1 MERSWNVP
9 ANGYAIA
16 VRILLAIAALAI
28 VPLIPRS
35 SQATLIDWSSTAG
48 TTAWT
53 LGANWVGLTA
63 PADSLVTDIARFNLT
78 SRLNQ
83 PNSGTRSISGIQIG
97 DGTTATATLTIT
109 NTALSIGS
117 SGITMFANAGA
128 ATLTGGSVKI
138 GANQSWSN
146 NSSSLLT
153 ISSNVTNIGNTTP
166 FTLTLNGSGTGGTTI
181 GGIISDG
188 GTTGTTAVTVN
199 RTSGG
204 TVILSGANFIPARPR

>member
-1 MERSWNVP
+1 MS
-9 ANGYAIA
+9 
-16 VRILLAIAALAI
+16 LA
-28 VPLIPRS
+28 
-35 SQATLIDWSSTAG
+35 
-48 TTAWT
+48 
-53 LGANWVGLTA
+53 
-63 PADSLVTDIARFNLT
+63 TDIAGSIRLVISISQT
-78 SRLNQ
+78 QGREASTASRLVTVQQ
-83 PNSGTRSISGIQIG
+83 PAR
-97 DGTTATATLTIT
+97 LTIT

-204 TVILSGANFIPARPR
+204 TVILSGANSYTGATHS